1 MKKTN
6 IFHKFGTFLMAAAF
20 SASLIT
26 TAFAADSVITY
37 KGRTEGFTFAP
48 GSEYTTTDLFEN
60 FKNVMPGDEHHEQVM
75 IKNAYR
81 GCDEVRVWMSALLHT
96 EEGNPISENV
106 LEELKAD
113 DRKGTMT
120 ELEYMHDFLDQ
131 LTLTVKKGDQVVY
144 SGCPSSLEQG
154 FEDGANV
161 YLGKLKYN
169 ESMDLDVQLSVDI
182 EMGNEYTD
190 RIGEVDWIF
199 LVEERDNP
207 DDDPDS
213 PGGGGGKDPS
223 PKPTPT
229 PEDTVI
235 IYPSDVPLS
244 GPDDVPIDVIGDI
257 AVAPKTG
264 DDTQILPYLII
275 LVCGI
280 LGMGLTLFGKRKRA
294 KHSQE

>member
-6 IFHKFGTFLMAAAF
+6 IFKKFGTFLMTAAF
-20 SASLIT
+20 SVSLIT
-26 TAFAADSVITY
+26 TVFAADSVITY
-37 KGRTEGFTFAP
+37 KGRTEGFTFTP

-60 FKNVMPGDEHHEQVM
+60 FKNVMPGDELSELVT

-81 GCDEVRVWMSALLHT
+81 GCDEVRVWMSALLHD

-106 LEELKAD
+106 LAELKVD

-120 ELEYMHDFLDQ
+120 ELAYMHDFLDQ
-131 LTLTVKKGDQVVY
+131 LTLTVKNGNQVVY
-144 SGCPSSLEQG
+144 SGRPSSLEQG

-169 ESMDLDVQLSVDI
+169 ESMNLDVQLSVDI
-182 EMGNEYTD
+182 EMGNEYSY

-199 LVEERDNP
+199 LLEEYKYSK

-213 PGGGGGKDPS
+213 PGNGGNDPN

-235 IYPSDVPLS
+235 IYPSDVPL
-244 GPDDVPIDVIGDI
+244 GVPELPSDYIGEI

-264 DDTQILPYLII
+264 DDTVIAPYII
-275 LVCGI
+275 LMIVGI
-280 LGMGLTLFGKRKRA
+280 LGMAATVLSKKRRVK
-294 KHSQE
+294 E